1 MAAAAPFVRV
11 LGGVLGPSP
20 RDAAIGLPARPLAAI
35 FGDPARRYLEAR
47 GSSLQLHAP
56 ARVRLQDGQVHGVE
70 SRGLRTS
77 CRAVVAAVPWTA
89 WRTLVDADEARAAG
103 LEELRADALARTPS
117 PIVSVN
123 LWPDRTLLDA
133 TFLGLPGRTFQW
145 AFARPMHSS
154 RASAAPGHVTLVS
167 SGAAD
172 IARLA
177 DDVLVERAWAEL
189 RTALPGARDA
199 RLTHTSVVREHHA
212 TFSLASG
219 EPPRPPSRTAV
230 GNLWLAGDWT
240 DTGLPATIEGAIV
253 SGHRAAVAVLES
265 A

>member
-1 MAAAAPFVRV
+1 V
-11 LGGVLGPSP
+11 
-20 RDAAIGLPARPLAAI
+20 RPLAAV

-47 GSSLQLHAP
+47 GSSVQLHAP
-56 ARVRLQDGQVHGVE
+56 ARLRLLDGRVHGFE
-70 SRGLRTS
+70 IRGLLS
-77 CRAVVAAVPWTA
+77 LCGAAVAAVPWTS
-89 WRTLVDADEARAAG
+89 WRTLVDEDEARAAG

-145 AFARPMHSS
+145 AFARPMHAS
-154 RASAAPGHVTLVS
+154 RASAEPGHVTLVS
-167 SGAAD
+167 SGAVD

-189 RTALPGARDA
+189 RSALPGARHA

-219 EPPRPPSRTAV
+219 EPPRPPNRTAV
-230 GNLWLAGDWT
+230 RNLWLAGDWT

-253 SGHRAAVAVLES
+253 SGHRAAAAVLATS
-265 A
+265 